1 MSGRPACIL
10 PSPQCYNSAAKTL
23 FPFLHRRHR
32 MHRRVLTLLVTMLAL
47 GISALTQCES
57 AFAQEHAQR
66 AAAAKVKSASLMTGY
81 GDWHHPVST
90 KNAQAQAF
98 FDQGLRLIYAFN
110 HDEAMRSF
118 QRAAEIDPKLAMAYW
133 GVAEAVGPN
142 YNDPASEDRFA
153 QAHSAI
159 GKALT
164 LGADA
169 SESDQ
174 AYITALAKRFP
185 ADPKSDLRAAAEQ
198 YRDAMRDV
206 VKRFPDDL
214 DAATLFAEAGMNLH
228 PWGLWRPDGTPEEGT
243 EEIVSTLESVIRR
256 EPNHLGAIHYYIHS
270 VEASSSPERAL
281 AGANRLAQLAPAA
294 GHIVH
299 MPAHIYI
306 RTGDYE
312 AAVKTN
318 QKAAL
323 ADQAY
328 IQAGA
333 APGIYSMMYYSHNL
347 HFIAMAAAMNGNYLE
362 SRRGAQLL
370 AANVG
375 PHVKDMPPLEGFMT
389 VPLAVEVRFHKWNEI
404 LKAPQPDSAMHTAT
418 VFWHFA
424 RGLAFAS
431 TGKLDEAEAEHKF
444 VAEAEEKTPPDAI
457 FQMPINNKT
466 KDILKIA
473 ENVLGAKISLAKGDM
488 DATVNQLRAAV
499 AVQDSLKYDEP
510 QDWFYP
516 VRESLGAVLLKIG
529 DDAGAEE
536 TFRADLDRN
545 PRNPR
550 SLFGL
555 EQALKAMDRNYDAG
569 FVRKQFDANWKGAAR
584 PTVDDLV

>member
-1 MSGRPACIL
+1 
-10 PSPQCYNSAAKTL
+10 
-23 FPFLHRRHR
+23 
-32 MHRRVLTLLVTMLAL
+32 MHRRMLTLLALAL
-47 GISALTQCES
+47 VLSAP
-57 AFAQEHAQR
+57 AFAQEHPAP
-66 AAAAKVKSASLMTGY
+66 AKAKSATLMTGY
-81 GDWHHPVST
+81 GNWHHPVST
-90 KNAQAQAF
+90 KDAQAQAF

-118 QRAAEIDPKLAMAYW
+118 QRAAELDPKLAMAYW

-142 YNDPASEDRFA
+142 YNDPASQSRFVQAHAAIEKA
-153 QAHSAI
+153 QALA
-159 GKALT
+159 
-164 LGADA
+164 ADA
-169 SESDQ
+169 PESDK
-174 AYITALAKRFP
+174 AYIDALAKRFP
-185 ADPKSDLRAAAEQ
+185 ADPKSDLHAAAEQ

-256 EPNHLGAIHYYIHS
+256 EPNHLGAVHYYIHS

-328 IQAGA
+328 IKSGA
-333 APGIYSMMYYSHNL
+333 PEGLYTMMYYSHNL

-362 SRRGAQLL
+362 SRLGAQML

-375 PHVKDMPPLEGFMT
+375 PHVKEMPPLEGFMT

-404 LKAPQPDSAMHTAT
+404 LKAPPPDPAMHTAT

-424 RGLAFAS
+424 RGLALAG
-431 TGKLDEAEAEHKF
+431 TGKLDEAEAEHKI
-444 VAEAEEKTPPDAI
+444 VAEAEEKTSPDAI
-457 FQMPINNKT
+457 FEMPINNKT

-473 ENVLGAKISLAKGDM
+473 ENVLGAKISLAKNDM

-499 AVQDSLKYDEP
+499 AAQDSLKYDEP

-536 TFRADLDRN
+536 VFRADLDRN

-555 EQALKAMDRNYDAG
+555 EEALKAQEKAYDAG
-569 FVRKQFDANWKGAAR
+569 FVRKQFDANWKGATR
-584 PTVDDLV
+584 PTIDDLV

>member
-1 MSGRPACIL
+1 
-10 PSPQCYNSAAKTL
+10 
-23 FPFLHRRHR
+23 
-32 MHRRVLTLLVTMLAL
+32 MHRRRILTVFALAF
-47 GISALTQCES
+47 ALYAS
-57 AFAQEHAQR
+57 AFAQEHPEH
-66 AAAAKVKSASLMTGY
+66 AAPAKAKSASLMTGY
-81 GDWHHPVST
+81 GNWHHPVST

-110 HDEAMRSF
+110 HDEAARSF
-118 QRAAEIDPKLAMAYW
+118 QRAAELDPKLAMAYW
-133 GVAEAVGPN
+133 GLAEAEGPN
-142 YNDPASEDRFA
+142 YNDPASKDRFV
-153 QAHSAI
+153 QAHDAI
-159 GKALT
+159 AKAET
-164 LGADA
+164 LAADA
-169 SESDQ
+169 SEGDK
-174 AYITALAKRFP
+174 AYIAALAKRFP
-185 ADPKSDLRAAAEQ
+185 ADPKSDLHAAAEQ

-206 VKRFPDDL
+206 VKRFRDDL

-243 EEIVSTLESVIRR
+243 EEIVATLESVIRR
-256 EPNHLGAIHYYIHS
+256 DPNHLGAVHYYIHS

-312 AAVKTN
+312 AALKTN

-328 IQAGA
+328 IKASA
-333 APGIYSMMYYSHNL
+333 AQGIYSMMYYSHNL
-347 HFIAMAAAMNGNYLE
+347 HFIAMAAAMNGNYPE
-362 SRRGAQLL
+362 SRRGAQML

-375 PHVKDMPPLEGFMT
+375 PHVKEMPPLEGFMT

-404 LKAPQPDSAMHTAT
+404 LKASQPDPAMHTAT

-424 RGLAFAS
+424 RGLALAS
-431 TGKLDEAEAEHKF
+431 MGKLEEAEAEYKF
-444 VAEAEEKTPPDAI
+444 VAEAEEKTPPDAT

-473 ENVLGAKISLAKGDM
+473 ENVLGAKISFEKNDM
-488 DATVNQLRAAV
+488 DAAVNQLRAAV
-499 AVQDSLKYDEP
+499 AIQDSLKYGEP

-529 DDAGAEE
+529 DNAGAEDV
-536 TFRADLDRN
+536 FRADLERN

-550 SLFGL
+550 ALFGL
-555 EQALKAMDRNYDAG
+555 EHALKAQEKTYDAG

>member
-1 MSGRPACIL
+1 MATQTKLRCEANCIL
-10 PSPQCYNSAAKTL
+10 RTGRNMISRST
-23 FPFLHRRHR
+23 FLCLLAV
-32 MHRRVLTLLVTMLAL
+32 VLCA
-47 GISALTQCES
+47 S
-57 AFAQEHAQR
+57 AFAQEHEHAV
-66 AAAAKVKSASLMTGY
+66 AAKNKTATLMAGL
-81 GDWHHPVST
+81 GDWRHPVST
-90 KNAQAQAF
+90 TNAQAQAF
-98 FDQGLRLIYAFN
+98 FDQGLRQIYAFN
-110 HDEAMRSF
+110 HDEASRSF
-118 QRAAEIDPKLAMAYW
+118 QAAAELDAKLAMAYW
-133 GVAEAVGPN
+133 CIAEAVGPN
-142 YNDPASEDRFA
+142 YNDPASEDRFVKAHGAIAKA
-153 QAHSAI
+153 Q
-159 GKALT
+159 T
-164 LGADA
+164 LAADA
-169 SESDQ
+169 SESDK
-174 AYITALAKRFP
+174 AYIDALAKRFP
-185 ADPKSDLRAAAEQ
+185 ADPKSDLHAATEQ
-198 YRDAMRDV
+198 YRDAMRGV

-228 PWGLWRPDGTPEEGT
+228 PWGLWRQDGTPEQGT
-243 EEIVSTLESVIRR
+243 QEIVSTLESVMRR
-256 EPNHLGAIHYYIHS
+256 EPNHLGAIHYYIHC
-270 VEASSSPERAL
+270 VEASTSPERTI

-312 AAVKTN
+312 AALKTN

-328 IQAGA
+328 IKARA
-333 APGIYSMMYYSHNL
+333 AEGLYTMMYYSHNL
-347 HFIAMAAAMNGNYLE
+347 HFIAIAAAMNGNYTE
-362 SRRGAQLL
+362 SRRGAQIL

-375 PHVKDMPPLEGFMT
+375 PRVKDMPPLEGFMT

-404 LKAPQPDSAMHTAT
+404 LKAPQPDPAMHTAT
-418 VFWHFA
+418 VFWHCA
-424 RGLAFAS
+424 RGLAF
-431 TGKLDEAEAEHKF
+431 TGTEKLDEAEAEHRF

-457 FQMPINNKT
+457 FQVPINNKT

-473 ENVLGAKISLAKGDM
+473 ENVLGARISLAKNDM

-499 AVQDSLKYDEP
+499 AIQDSLKYDEP

-529 DDAGAEE
+529 DYAGAEE
-536 TFRADLDRN
+536 TFRADLNRN

-555 EQALKAMDRNYDAG
+555 EQALKAMDKSYDAG
-569 FVRKQFDANWKGAAR
+569 FVRKQFDANWKGATR

>member
-1 MSGRPACIL
+1 
-10 PSPQCYNSAAKTL
+10 
-23 FPFLHRRHR
+23 
-32 MHRRVLTLLVTMLAL
+32 MHRRILTLLVIAL
-47 GISALTQCES
+47 VVAIP
-57 AFAQEHAQR
+57 AFAQVHPEHA
-66 AAAAKVKSASLMTGY
+66 AGAKPKSAVLMTGL
-81 GDWHHPVST
+81 GNWHHPVST

-110 HDEAMRSF
+110 HDEAARSF
-118 QRAAEIDPKLAMAYW
+118 RRAAELDPKLAMAYW

-142 YNDPASEDRFA
+142 YNDPASEDRFVQAHAAIEKA
-153 QAHSAI
+153 QALA
-159 GKALT
+159 
-164 LGADA
+164 ADA
-169 SESDQ
+169 SESDK
-174 AYITALAKRFP
+174 AYIDALAKRFP
-185 ADPKSDLRAAAEQ
+185 ADPKSDLRAALEQ
-198 YRDAMRDV
+198 YRDAMREV
-206 VKRFPDDL
+206 MKRYPDDL
-214 DAATLFAEAGMNLH
+214 DAATLFAEAGMNVH
-228 PWGLWRPDGTPEEGT
+228 PWGLWRADGTSEEGT
-243 EEIVSTLESVIRR
+243 EEIVATLESVIRR
-256 EPNHLGAIHYYIHS
+256 EPNHLGAVHYYIHS

-281 AGANRLAQLAPAA
+281 AAANRLAELAPAA

-312 AAVKTN
+312 AALKTN

-328 IQAGA
+328 LKATGA
-333 APGIYSMMYYSHNL
+333 EGIYPMMYYSHNL
-347 HFIAMAAAMNGNYLE
+347 HFIAMAAAMNGNYPE

-375 PHVKDMPPLEGFMT
+375 PHVKDMPALGGFMT

-404 LKAPQPDSAMHTAT
+404 LKMPEPDPSMQTAN

-424 RGLAFAS
+424 RGLALAA
-431 TGKLDEAEAEHKF
+431 TGDLDGAEAEHKI
-444 VAEAEEKTPPDAI
+444 VTEAEEKTPPDAI

-473 ENVLGAKISLAKGDM
+473 ENVLGAKISLAKNDM
-488 DATVNQLRAAV
+488 DATVNQLRTAV
-499 AVQDSLKYDEP
+499 ATQDLLKYDEP

-529 DDAGAEE
+529 DFAGAEE
-536 TFRADLDRN
+536 VFRADLDHN

-555 EQALKAMDRNYDAG
+555 EQALKGQDRAYDAG
-569 FVRKQFDANWKGAAR
+569 FVRRQFDANWKGTAR

>member
-1 MSGRPACIL
+1 
-10 PSPQCYNSAAKTL
+10 
-23 FPFLHRRHR
+23 
-32 MHRRVLTLLVTMLAL
+32 MHRRMLTLFALVLAL
-47 GISALTQCES
+47 SAPALP
-57 AFAQEHAQR
+57 QEHPEH
-66 AAAAKVKSASLMTGY
+66 AAPAKAKSATLMTGY
-81 GDWHHPVST
+81 GNWHHPVST
-90 KNAQAQAF
+90 NSAQAQAF

-110 HDEAMRSF
+110 HDEAARSF
-118 QRAAEIDPKLAMAYW
+118 QRSAELDPKLAMAYW
-133 GVAEAVGPN
+133 GIAESVGPN
-142 YNDPASEDRFA
+142 YNDPASEGRFV
-153 QAHSAI
+153 QAHAAI
-159 GKALT
+159 AKAQT
-164 LGADA
+164 IAAEA
-169 SESDQ
+169 SESDK
-174 AYITALAKRFP
+174 AYIAALAKRFP
-185 ADPKSDLRAAAEQ
+185 ADPKSDLRAALEQ

-228 PWGLWRPDGTPEEGT
+228 PWGLWRPDGTPQEGT
-243 EEIVSTLESVIRR
+243 AEIVATLESVIRR
-256 EPNHLGAIHYYIHS
+256 EPNHLGAVHYYIHS

-281 AGANRLAQLAPAA
+281 AGATRLAELAPAA

-328 IQAGA
+328 FKASGVQ
-333 APGIYSMMYYSHNL
+333 GIYSMMYYSHNL

-362 SRRGAQLL
+362 SRRGAQML

-375 PHVKDMPPLEGFMT
+375 PHVKEMPPLEGFMT

-404 LKAPQPDSAMHTAT
+404 LKAPQPDPGMHTAT

-424 RGLAFAS
+424 RGLALAG
-431 TGKLDEAEAEHKF
+431 TGKLDEAEAEHKI

-473 ENVLGAKISLAKGDM
+473 ENVLGAKISLAKNDM
-488 DATVNQLRAAV
+488 DATVSQLRAAV

-536 TFRADLDRN
+536 VFRADLERN

-555 EQALKAMDRNYDAG
+555 EQALKAQEKTYDAG
-569 FVRKQFDANWKGAAR
+569 FVRKQFDANWKGATR

>member
-1 MSGRPACIL
+1 
-10 PSPQCYNSAAKTL
+10 
-23 FPFLHRRHR
+23 
-32 MHRRVLTLLVTMLAL
+32 MHRRVLTLLAILLAL
-47 GISALTQCES
+47 AIVTLAPCDS
-57 AFAQEHAQR
+57 AFAQEHAVS
-66 AAAAKVKSASLMTGY
+66 AKAKSAVLMTGF
-81 GDWHHPVST
+81 GNWHHPVST

-118 QRAAEIDPKLAMAYW
+118 QRGGELDPKLAMAFW
-133 GVAEAVGPN
+133 GIAEAVGPN
-142 YNDPASEDRFA
+142 YNDPASEDRFVQAHAAIEKA
-153 QAHSAI
+153 QALA
-159 GKALT
+159 
-164 LGADA
+164 ADA
-169 SESDQ
+169 SESDK
-174 AYITALAKRFP
+174 AYIDALAKRFP

-243 EEIVSTLESVIRR
+243 EEIVATLESVIRR

-270 VEASSSPERAL
+270 VEASNSPERAL
-281 AGANRLAQLAPAA
+281 AGANRLAELAPAA

-312 AAVKTN
+312 AALKTN

-328 IQAGA
+328 LKGSGA
-333 APGIYSMMYYSHNL
+333 QGIYSMMYYSHNL
-347 HFIAMAAAMNGNYLE
+347 HFIAMAAAMNGNYPE
-362 SRRGAQLL
+362 SRRGAQML

-424 RGLAFAS
+424 RGLALAG
-431 TGKLDEAEAEHKF
+431 TGKLDEAEAEHKI
-444 VAEAEEKTPPDAI
+444 VAEAEEKTSPDAV

-473 ENVLGAKISLAKGDM
+473 ENVLGAKISLAKNDM

-499 AVQDSLKYDEP
+499 ATQDLLKYDEP

-529 DDAGAEE
+529 DYAGAEE
-536 TFRADLDRN
+536 VFRADLERN
-545 PRNPR
+545 LRNPR

-555 EQALKAMDRNYDAG
+555 EQALKAQDRTYDAG

>member
-1 MSGRPACIL
+1 MHSKLVEAFEDATNASNQFECRRRKSMLWKLCYYIYNGVLGMVVFGLFLCGMATAQDHSAHTQAKPA
-10 PSPQCYNSAAKTL
+10 TL
-23 FPFLHRRHR
+23 MP
-32 MHRRVLTLLVTMLAL
+32 
-47 GISALTQCES
+47 
-57 AFAQEHAQR
+57 
-66 AAAAKVKSASLMTGY
+66 GY
-81 GDWHHPVST
+81 GDLHHSVST
-90 KNAQAQAF
+90 DNAQAQQF
-98 FDQGLRLIYAFN
+98 FDQGLRQIYAFN
-110 HDEAMRSF
+110 HDEAARSF
-118 QRAAEIDPKLAMAYW
+118 QRAADLDPKLAMAYW
-133 GVAEAVGPN
+133 GIAEAVGPN

-153 QAHSAI
+153 QAHAAI
-159 GKALT
+159 EKAQT
-164 LGADA
+164 LAPDA

-185 ADPKSDLRAAAEQ
+185 ADPKSDLHAAAEQ

-228 PWGLWRPDGTPEEGT
+228 PWGLWHPDGTPEEGT

-256 EPNHLGAIHYYIHS
+256 DPNHLGAIHYYIHS

-294 GHIVH
+294 GHVVH

-328 IQAGA
+328 IKAGA
-333 APGIYSMMYYSHNL
+333 AEGIYSMMYYSHNL

-362 SRRGAQLL
+362 SRRGAQML
-370 AANVG
+370 AANMG
-375 PHVKDMPPLEGFMT
+375 PHVKVMPPLEGFMT
-389 VPLAVEVRFHKWNEI
+389 VPLAVEVRFHKCNEI
-404 LKAPQPDSAMHTAT
+404 LKAPQPDPAMHTAS

-424 RGLAFAS
+424 RGLALAG
-431 TGKLDEAEAEHKF
+431 TGKLEEAEAEHKF
-444 VAEAEEKTPPDAI
+444 VAQAEEKTPPDAI
-457 FQMPINNKT
+457 FQMPINNK
-466 KDILKIA
+466 DILKIA
-473 ENVLGAKISLAKGDM
+473 ENVLGAKISLVKNDM

-499 AVQDSLKYDEP
+499 AIQDSLKYDEP

-536 TFRADLDRN
+536 VFRADLERN

-555 EQALKAMDRNYDAG
+555 EQVLKVLDRNYDAS
-569 FVRKQFDANWKGAAR
+569 FVRKQFDANWKGATR
-584 PTVDDLV
+584 PTLDDLV

>member
-1 MSGRPACIL
+1 
-10 PSPQCYNSAAKTL
+10 
-23 FPFLHRRHR
+23 
-32 MHRRVLTLLVTMLAL
+32 MHRHVLTPLAMLLAL
-47 GISALTQCES
+47 GIATLTLGESALS
-57 AFAQEHAQR
+57 QEHAPH
-66 AAAAKVKSASLMTGY
+66 AAPAKEKSATLMTGY
-81 GDWHHPVST
+81 GNWHHPVST

-110 HDEAMRSF
+110 HDEAARSF
-118 QRAAEIDPKLAMAYW
+118 QRAADLDPKLAMAYW

-142 YNDPASEDRFA
+142 YNDPASEDRFV
-153 QAHSAI
+153 QAHAAI
-159 GKALT
+159 EKAQT
-164 LGADA
+164 LSADA
-169 SESDQ
+169 SESDK
-174 AYITALAKRFP
+174 AYIEALAKRFP

-198 YRDAMRDV
+198 YRDTMRDV

-214 DAATLFAEAGMNLH
+214 DAATLFAEAGMNVH
-228 PWGLWRPDGTPEEGT
+228 PWGLWRQDGTPEQGT
-243 EEIVSTLESVIRR
+243 EEIVAALESVIRR

-270 VEASSSPERAL
+270 VEASNSPERAL
-281 AGANRLAQLAPAA
+281 SGANRLAELAPAA

-328 IQAGA
+328 LKASGA
-333 APGIYSMMYYSHNL
+333 EGIYPMMYYSHNL

-362 SRRGAQLL
+362 SRRGAQML

-404 LKAPQPDSAMHTAT
+404 LKAPQPDRAMQTAT

-424 RGLAFAS
+424 RGLALAG
-431 TGKLDEAEAEHKF
+431 TGKLDEAEAEHKI

-457 FQMPINNKT
+457 FQMPVNNKT

-473 ENVLGAKISLAKGDM
+473 ENVLGAKISLAKNDM
-488 DATVNQLRAAV
+488 DATVSQLRAAV
-499 AVQDSLKYDEP
+499 TVQDSLKYNEP

-529 DDAGAEE
+529 DNAGAEE
-536 TFRADLDRN
+536 VFRADLERN

-555 EQALKAMDRNYDAG
+555 EQALKALDQAYDAG
-569 FVRKQFDANWKGAAR
+569 FVRKQFDANWKGPTR

>member
-1 MSGRPACIL
+1 ML
-10 PSPQCYNSAAKTL
+10 TL
-23 FPFLHRRHR
+23 FA
-32 MHRRVLTLLVTMLAL
+32 LVLAL
-47 GISALTQCES
+47 SAP
-57 AFAQEHAQR
+57 AFAQEHPEP
-66 AAAAKVKSASLMTGY
+66 AAPAKAKSATLMTGY
-81 GDWHHPVST
+81 GNWHHPVST

-110 HDEAMRSF
+110 HDEAARSF
-118 QRAAEIDPKLAMAYW
+118 QRAAERDPKLAMAYW
-133 GVAEAVGPN
+133 GIAEAVGPN
-142 YNDPASEDRFA
+142 YNDPASEDRFV
-153 QAHSAI
+153 QAHAAI
-159 GKALT
+159 AKAQT
-164 LGADA
+164 LAADA
-169 SESDQ
+169 SESDKE
-174 AYITALAKRFP
+174 YIAALAKRFP
-185 ADPKSDLRAAAEQ
+185 ADPKSDLHAAAEQ

-228 PWGLWRPDGTPEEGT
+228 PWGLWRADGTPEQGT
-243 EEIVSTLESVIRR
+243 EEIVATLESVIRR

-270 VEASSSPERAL
+270 VEASTSPERAL

-306 RTGDYE
+306 RTGDYQ
-312 AAVKTN
+312 AAVETN

-328 IQAGA
+328 LKASGA
-333 APGIYSMMYYSHNL
+333 EGIYSMMYYSHNL
-347 HFIAMAAAMNGNYLE
+347 HFIAMAAAMNGNYLA
-362 SRRGAQLL
+362 SRRGAQML

-375 PHVKDMPPLEGFMT
+375 PHVKVMPPLEGFMT

-404 LKAPQPDSAMHTAT
+404 LKAPQPDPDMHTAT

-424 RGLAFAS
+424 RGLALAG
-431 TGKLDEAEAEHKF
+431 TGKLEEAETEHKL
-444 VAEAEEKTPPDAI
+444 VAEAEEKTPPDAV

-473 ENVLGAKISLAKGDM
+473 ENVLGAKISLAKNDM

-529 DDAGAEE
+529 DDAGAEDV
-536 TFRADLDRN
+536 FRADLDRN

-555 EQALKAMDRNYDAG
+555 EQALKAMDRTYDAG
-569 FVRKQFDANWKGAAR
+569 FVRQQFDANWKGATR

>member
-1 MSGRPACIL
+1 
-10 PSPQCYNSAAKTL
+10 
-23 FPFLHRRHR
+23 
-32 MHRRVLTLLVTMLAL
+32 MHRRVLTLLALVLAL
-47 GISALTQCES
+47 TAPC
-57 AFAQEHAQR
+57 FAQEHSDHP
-66 AAAAKVKSASLMTGY
+66 AAKPKSATLMTGY
-81 GDWHHPVST
+81 GNWHHPVST

-98 FDQGLRLIYAFN
+98 FDQGLRQIYAFN
-110 HDEAMRSF
+110 HDEAARSF
-118 QRAAEIDPKLAMAYW
+118 QRAAELDPKLAMAYW
-133 GVAEAVGPN
+133 GIAEAVGPN

-153 QAHSAI
+153 QAHAAI
-159 GKALT
+159 AKAET
-164 LGADA
+164 LAAEA
-169 SESDQ
+169 SESDK
-174 AYITALAKRFP
+174 AYIAALAKRFP
-185 ADPKSDLRAAAEQ
+185 SDPKADLRAASEQ

-214 DAATLFAEAGMNLH
+214 DAATLFAESGMNLH
-228 PWGLWRPDGTPEEGT
+228 PWGLWHTDGTPEQGT
-243 EEIVSTLESVIRR
+243 EEIVATLESVIRR
-256 EPNHLGAIHYYIHS
+256 EPNHLGAIHYYIHT
-270 VEASSSPERAL
+270 VEASNSPERAL

-306 RTGDYE
+306 RTGDYQ
-312 AAVKTN
+312 AALQTN

-328 IQAGA
+328 IKTGA
-333 APGIYSMMYYSHNL
+333 AEGIYSMMYYSHNL

-375 PHVKDMPPLEGFMT
+375 PHVKEMPPLGGFMT

-404 LKAPQPDSAMHTAT
+404 LKTPQPDPSMQTAT

-424 RGLAFAS
+424 RGLALAG
-431 TGKLDEAEAEHKF
+431 TGKLDEAEAEHKI

-473 ENVLGAKISLAKGDM
+473 ENVLGAKISLAKNDM
-488 DATVNQLRAAV
+488 DATVNQLRVAV
-499 AVQDSLKYDEP
+499 ATQDLLKYDEP

-529 DDAGAEE
+529 DNAGAEE
-536 TFRADLDRN
+536 VFRADLERN

-555 EQALKAMDRNYDAG
+555 EQALKAQEKTYDAG
-569 FVRKQFDANWKGAAR
+569 FVRQQFDANWKGATR